1 MDQKNDGAEIH
12 LGKIA
17 DAMVEWKTRLAPALG
32 LTAAEVR
39 DIVETH
45 RHEPGSARSVA
56 THVGSQLSCVW
67 PIVDISIDL

>member
-1 MDQKNDGAEIH
+1 MDQEHDGAEIH

-17 DAMVEWKTRLAPALG
+17 DAMVAWDTKLAPALG

-45 RHEPGSARSVA
+45 RYKPAAGRSVA
-56 THVGSQLSCVW
+56 THVSQLLYV
-67 PIVDISIDL
+67 